1 MTARLEIDH
10 VSVALGAA
18 TGFRRT
24 RQPAAATTLIRPYLT
39 SIDLDV
45 AKNSDGL
52 PSNSYTSGKT
62 KAGVDTPQQTASQH
76 AKSVASGVPNNI
88 IIQDVSFSIETGAIG
103 CLLGPSGC
111 GKTTLLRTIA
121 GFENP
126 VAGDIRINGKTIAGS
141 CSPLPPEKRNVGMV
155 FQDLALF
162 PHLTVYKNVA
172 FGMQGHNRRVVNER
186 VEQLLDLVNMQKYA
200 ESYPHQ
206 LSGGQ
211 QQRVALIRAMAPRP
225 ELILLDEPFSSQDT
239 ELRVQLAHEVRD
251 ILKKDGI
258 TAILVTHDQNEAFAI
273 ADQIGVLCDGELRQ
287 WDTAY
292 NLYHRPVD
300 RFVADFIGEGVFV
313 CGNSI
318 NEQWIQTELGQI
330 RGEVSQQFAPGTEIE
345 LLVRPDDVIH
355 DDSSTSVGTVIARDF
370 RGAGHLY
377 TLLMPGSTRLLCL
390 APSHHDHQIGEKIGV
405 RLALDHL
412 VVFKR

>member
-18 TGFRRT
+18 TGFRNT
-24 RQPAAATTLIRPYLT
+24 HTAVTQATPVALMDSPVTNLAATYSEPH
-39 SIDLDV
+39 
-45 AKNSDGL
+45 K
-52 PSNSYTSGKT
+52 SGQSSSPASVT
-62 KAGVDTPQQTASQH
+62 TQTASQPVQS
-76 AKSVASGVPNNI
+76 AERESSAIPNNI
-88 IIQDVSFSIETGAIG
+88 IIQDVSFSIDTGDIG

-126 VAGDIRINGKTIAGS
+126 VSGDIRINGKTIAGS
-141 CSPLPPEKRNVGMV
+141 CHPLPPEKRNVGMV

-162 PHLTVYKNVA
+162 PHLNVFKNVA
-172 FGMQGHNRRVVNER
+172 FGMQGHSRKAVNER
-186 VEQLLDLVNMQKYA
+186 VGQLLELVNMQQYA
-200 ESYPHQ
+200 DSYPHQ

-239 ELRVQLAHEVRD
+239 ELRVQLAHEVRN

-273 ADQIGVLCDGELRQ
+273 ADHIGVLCDGELRQ

-318 NEQWIQTELGQI
+318 NEHWIQTELGQI
-330 RGEVSQQFAPGTEIE
+330 QGELSQQFSPGTEIE

-355 DDSSTSVGTVIARDF
+355 DDESTSEGTVIARDF

-390 APSHHDHQIGEKIGV
+390 APSHHNHQIGEKIGV
-405 RLALDHL
+405 RLELDHL